1 MNSLYHEAKSLV
13 REKASESNLVKVLG
27 GGLADLQ
34 SETNKYLPIA
44 LEKWPMQI
52 FLLSAIF
59 CFLASSAMHLFWVR
73 SVHVCNLTHNIDLS
87 GISLMIFGSAY
98 GLIYYIFKCNA
109 ISYYLYFGIQVFSA
123 IGILL
128 CINCKMFNK
137 EKYQSLKVILFIV
150 QAFVAFFA
158 VIHWRWMK

>member
-1 MNSLYHEAKSLV
+1 MESFLQDYGCTFSKKDINGMLNKTLNAAFWVL
-13 REKASESNLVKVLG
+13 EKISEPNT
-27 GGLADLQ
+27 D
-34 SETNKYLPIA
+34 
-44 LEKWPMQI
+44 KWPMQL
-52 FLLSAIF
+52 FLMCTIF

>member
-1 MNSLYHEAKSLV
+1 M
-13 REKASESNLVKVLG
+13 
-27 GGLADLQ
+27 DLQ
-34 SETNKYLPIA
+34 SQTNKNLPIA

-52 FLLSAIF
+52 FMFSTIF
-59 CFLASSAMHLFWVR
+59 CFLASSVMHLFWVR

-98 GLIYYIFKCNA
+98 GLIYYIFKCNTV
-109 ISYYLYFGIQVFSA
+109 SYYIYLGFQVFSV

-137 EKYQSLKVILFIV
+137 EKYQNLKVLLFCI
-150 QAFVAFFA
+150 QAFVAFLA
-158 VIHWRWMK
+158 IVHWRWMK

>member
-1 MNSLYHEAKSLV
+1 
-13 REKASESNLVKVLG
+13 
-27 GGLADLQ
+27 
-34 SETNKYLPIA
+34 
-44 LEKWPMQI
+44 MQI
-52 FLLSAIF
+52 FLFSAIF
-59 CFLASSAMHLFWVR
+59 CFLASSIMHLFWVR

-98 GLIYYIFKCNA
+98 GLIYYIFKCNPA
-109 ISYYLYFGIQVFSA
+109 SYYTYFGIQVFSA

-137 EKYQSLKVILFIV
+137 EKYQGLKVVLFIV

-158 VIHWRWMK
+158 VVHWRWMK